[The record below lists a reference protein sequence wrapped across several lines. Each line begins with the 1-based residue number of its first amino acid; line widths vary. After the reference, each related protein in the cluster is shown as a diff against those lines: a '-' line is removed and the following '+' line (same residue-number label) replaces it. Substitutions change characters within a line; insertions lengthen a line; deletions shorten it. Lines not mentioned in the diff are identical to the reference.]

1 MTALIRKKFKID
13 TRVKMGIIVLLSCST
28 VFLSFGIYREVN
40 VHKVKNEEKTA
51 YQYTCQPKAEYLVH
65 IHENSVYEGTV
76 QEENLNYSKKLLDY
90 IEVKFG
96 TEFQGS
102 EEAETE
108 FIYHITAQVQG
119 FENLKG
125 EAPVVNWRK
134 NFELAKETKKI
145 TSETNFTEEK
155 TVRFNLDEYDAFAL
169 EAREVTGMELSSQ
182 VVVLLE
188 GNLNISTKY
197 GNLSTPIQA
206 SITVPLQDEVF
217 SITKEEI
224 APINDNIIN
233 NYEVPLKGSATL
245 IFLFS
250 VLLGASIIGILFIL
264 LATEAP
270 NAYDLLKTKT
280 KKLIKN
286 YGSRM
291 IVIQNKTEQNYLQTY
306 ELGSIEDLIKVS
318 DEIQKP
324 IYYMKDDID
333 IIGDYLLEV
342 ADGDSLYVYHI
353 V

>member
-13 TRVKMGIIVLLSCST
+13 TRVKMGIVLLLSSSI
-28 VFLSFGIYREVN
+28 VFLSFGIYREAN
-40 VHKVKNEEKTA
+40 VHKVKNEEKTV

-102 EEAETE
+102 EGAETE
-108 FIYHITAQVQG
+108 FVYHITAQVQG

-134 NFELAKETKKI
+134 NFELAKETKNI
-145 TSETNFTEEK
+145 TSDTNFTEEK

-224 APINDNIIN
+224 TPINDNIIS
-233 NYEVPLKGSATL
+233 NYEVPLKGNPAL
-245 IFLFS
+245 IVLFS
-250 VLLGASIIGILFIL
+250 VLLGACIIGILFIL

-270 NAYDLLKTKT
+270 NAYDLLKAKT

-333 IIGDYLLEV
+333 IIGNYLLEV

-353 V
+353 A